1 MSYISL
7 LSIFSLSQDDPSE
20 ELLAKF
26 KRNPVLE
33 NITEYLVEEASAEEE
48 VLLGASADP
57 ISLDNGD
64 KDNMTDITF
73 EKDDELNR
81 VSQCAQSGKHGIKK
95 LIPGKLWCQEGNFAF
110 LYIRIFLMRS
120 NKLSLKSKNMI
131 FVFWHFLLGY
141 C

>member
-1 MSYISL
+1 MSHISL
-7 LSIFSLSQDDPSE
+7 LSIFSLSQDDLSE

-81 VSQCAQSGKHGIKK
+81 VSLCAQWRKYRIAK
-95 LIPGKLWCQEGNFAF
+95 LIPGKFYLFFYLCRTLIMA
-110 LYIRIFLMRS
+110 LTAVH
-120 NKLSLKSKNMI
+120 KSTR
-131 FVFWHFLLGY
+131 VHHQV
-141 C
+141 

>member
-1 MSYISL
+1 MS
-7 LSIFSLSQDDPSE
+7 QEEPSE

-64 KDNMTDITF
+64 KDNMADITF

-81 VSQCAQSGKHGIKK
+81 VSPLEIILKRVYLVIHAHACFGSVPKSCKK
-95 LIPGKLWCQEGNFAF
+95 EKLVH
-110 LYIRIFLMRS
+110 LMQFITTI
-120 NKLSLKSKNMI
+120 L
-131 FVFWHFLLGY
+131 HTY
-141 C
+141 H